1 MDFQKLNIEFSN
13 MQSMINK
20 YNVLLGNI
28 KNKIKN
34 DSKELIKYE
43 TKIKNTKN
51 NIEKECYKIMAI
63 SLKDEIAFLND
74 LIKEDDTNGNESK
87 SNKNV

>member
-28 KNKIKN
+28 KNKIKI
-34 DSKELIKYE
+34 DSKELLKYE

-51 NIEKECYKIMAI
+51 NIEKECYKIMSI

-74 LIKEDDTNGNESK
+74 LIKEEDVNGNESK

>member
-34 DSKELIKYE
+34 DSKELLKYE

-74 LIKEDDTNGNESK
+74 LIKEEDANGNESK